1 MEAPDV
7 VEAKLLEV
15 VYQVNVEVD
24 KAEDEV
30 DVVVVDPDVHVGCD
44 MPMSIYLQP
53 IVVITFVSKLLWSKF
68 SGQFSN

>member
-53 IVVITFVSKLLWSKF
+53 IVVITFVSKLL
-68 SGQFSN
+68 